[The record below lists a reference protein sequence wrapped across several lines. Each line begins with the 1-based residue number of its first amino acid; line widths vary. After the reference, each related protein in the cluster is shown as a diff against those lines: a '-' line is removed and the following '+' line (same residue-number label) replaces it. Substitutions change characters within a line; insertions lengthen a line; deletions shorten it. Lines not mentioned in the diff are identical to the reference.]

1 VAHYCIVE
9 DLTTFI
15 PILLEELSVKWDDE

>member
-15 PILLEELSVKWDDE
+15 PVLLDELSSN